1 MDCSFEFYLSSRKIK
16 IDVSNINPNAK
27 EEIESFLLQKNLDV
41 KDILRAY
48 IQKSQDYSELE
59 IKIEKLINKL
69 DLH

>member
-48 IQKSQDYSELE
+48 IQKSQDHSELE

>member
-48 IQKSQDYSELE
+48 IQKSQDHAELE
-59 IKIEKLINKL
+59 VKIEKLINKL
-69 DLH
+69 DSR